1 MTPRRVGITGIGV
14 LTGYGRGVGKLWEG
28 LSSGRS
34 AVRMHAARL
43 GRRTWLEYPMASLT
57 EDTQS
62 LVVDLPKAPVIKGNR
77 LDEDRDLIAL
87 ADCVRQAL
95 TDARLTYDHDS
106 NDVGLA
112 VTHESPGLAA
122 HVQGFFRW
130 GSTFRAWLGSK
141 KRFNA
146 REFLYEQQSLN
157 VYRMH
162 SFLYIHHLSSLFDLH
177 GFTLY
182 NNNACSSGAF
192 AMAIAADRIR
202 SGQADAVVVVG
213 GDLPEDG
220 TKFRWFD
227 DLGLYSRGGACRPF
241 SASRDGLVLGSGA
254 AALVMESVESAR
266 ARGRGLYAEWLG
278 AGFTS
283 DGWKVTL
290 PNVEG
295 WRYARAIQQALDAAG
310 VAPGDVTLISPH
322 GVGGGLYDHYEANC
336 LASVFGDAGRAW
348 PPLMPLKGA
357 VGHTLGGCV
366 LVETIAAL
374 LALRRGAIPKAAV
387 CSNPDP
393 ALPLGKW
400 TNDGLAPAWV
410 LLKCANG
417 FAGQNSAMVLRAPEK
432 ADRRP
437 GD

>member
-43 GRRTWLEYPMASLT
+43 GRKTWLEYPMASLT
-57 EDTQS
+57 DDTLT
-62 LVVDLPKAPVIKGNR
+62 LVSDLPKQQIIKGNR
-77 LDEDRDLIAL
+77 LAEDRDLIAL

-95 TDARLTYDHDS
+95 ADARLAYDHDN
-106 NDVGLA
+106 NDVGLV

-130 GSTFRAWLGSK
+130 GATLRAWLGST
-141 KRFNA
+141 KRFNPP
-146 REFLYEQQSLN
+146 EFLYEQQSTN

-162 SFLYIHHLSSLFDLH
+162 SFLYVHHLSALFDLH

-192 AMAIAADRIR
+192 AMAVAADRIR
-202 SGQADAVVVVG
+202 AGQADAVVVVG

-227 DLGLYSRGGACRPF
+227 DLGLYSRRGACRPF

-254 AALVMESVESAR
+254 AALVLESIDSAR

-278 AGFTS
+278 AGFSS

-290 PNVEG
+290 PDVEG
-295 WRYARAIQQALDAAG
+295 RRYAGAIRRALDASG
-310 VAPGDVTLISPH
+310 VTPGDVTLIGPH
-322 GVGGGLYDHYEANC
+322 GVGGGLYDHYEAEC
-336 LASVFGDAGRAW
+336 LASIFGDAGGPW

-357 VGHTLGGCV
+357 FGHTLGGCV
-366 LVETIAAL
+366 LVETVAAL
-374 LALRRGAIPKAAV
+374 LALRRGTIPAAAV
-387 CSNPDP
+387 CSDPDP
-393 ALPLGKW
+393 ALPLGRWNGK
-400 TNDGLAPAWV
+400 GLDPSWV

-417 FAGQNSAMVLRAPEK
+417 FAGQNGAVVLRAPEE
-432 ADRRP
+432 ADRLA